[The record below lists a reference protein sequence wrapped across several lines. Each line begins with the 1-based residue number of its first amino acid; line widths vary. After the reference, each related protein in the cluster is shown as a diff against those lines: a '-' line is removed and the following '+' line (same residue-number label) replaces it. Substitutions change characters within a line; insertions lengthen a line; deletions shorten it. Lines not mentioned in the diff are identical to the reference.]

1 MTVTDAR
8 NVKCA
13 RRNGTSVERR
23 RSQSTDISARIVGLF
38 TNKWVVRSLLTIAL
52 YLWAMD
58 AVPPA
63 RGYEAIGGED
73 LIWGLPIY
81 IEVVGRTLKDWI
93 REIRE
98 WMGEK

>member
-1 MTVTDAR
+1 MTVTDMKS
-8 NVKCA
+8 VKYA
-13 RRNGTSVERR
+13 RRHGTSADMPNSRP
-23 RSQSTDISARIVGLF
+23 TGTSARIVGLF

-58 AVPPA
+58 AAPPA
-63 RGYEAIGGED
+63 RGYEAIGGEE

-81 IEVVGRTLKDWI
+81 IEVAGRTLKDWI

>member
-1 MTVTDAR
+1 MTVTDMKS
-8 NVKCA
+8 VKYA
-13 RRNGTSVERR
+13 RRHGTSADRR

-58 AVPPA
+58 AAPPA
-63 RGYEAIGGED
+63 RGYEAFGGED